1 VAKDS
6 SSHQRPSV
14 PLTVIISLRFSL
26 ASCASAPITVCLL
39 TVTTHWVIF
48 VIVRLP
54 SVATHQ
60 RPLLPFPPYFRS
72 TVIIVRLSL
81 GSYALPL
88 PQCHQRL
95 PQLLRI
101 SAHHL
106 HSHHLSTHHHH
117 RLPRF
122 LRSSAHHWHCHVCPL
137 TSSTVTMLIHRCST
151 CFPFIFMHS
160 IHYQYCHVIIL

>member
-26 ASCASAPITVCLL
+26 ASCASAPITVCPL

-81 GSYALPL
+81 GSYASAPITATPTVSSASPSAPTHQRPSPPL
-88 PQCHQRL
+88 PPSVHSPSSSSPSLPTQQRPSL
-95 PQLLRI
+95 ALSRM
-101 SAHHL
+101 SAH
-106 HSHHLSTHHHH
+106 
-117 RLPRF
+117 
-122 LRSSAHHWHCHVCPL
+122 
-137 TSSTVTMLIHRCST
+137 
-151 CFPFIFMHS
+151 
-160 IHYQYCHVIIL
+160 